1 MRNYLLILFLSL
13 ALSDIYAQQNLL
25 SLDGG
30 YVLTTI
36 KDRSDNA
43 SGYRFSLVYE
53 IEPVVGN
60 VLHGFSAGFM
70 NVQTDVIEYSG
81 GQPLDYNYSITTW
94 PFYYAPKFLIG
105 KGSLQGFIK
114 GAFGMQFS
122 TLKLTSPT
130 DVYTSTDAGL
140 FAGLGAGAMK
150 RFKGKM
156 IVSLEYEWGY
166 LSNSYYND
174 GFTHSFMLGVGKVL
188 N

>member
-1 MRNYLLILFLSL
+1 MKKYLLLIIAAFGYFLS
-13 ALSDIYAQQNLL
+13 SAQNNIL
-25 SLDGG
+25 SLNGG
-30 YVLTTI
+30 YVFANI
-36 KDRSDNA
+36 KDRTESA
-43 SGYRFSLVYE
+43 SGYRINLVYE
-53 IEPVVGN
+53 IEPAVGN
-60 VLHGFSAGFM
+60 VLHGFSVGFI
-70 NVQTDVIEYSG
+70 NVQADVVEYSG

-150 RFKGKM
+150 RFKGNM

-174 GFTHSFMLGVGKVL
+174 GFTHSVMLGVGKML

>member
-1 MRNYLLILFLSL
+1 MKNFFLVIVASFGFLYSTAQTKSL
-13 ALSDIYAQQNLL
+13 GLQVGYVTANVRDSDTRANGYRLNLL
-25 SLDGG
+25 
-30 YVLTTI
+30 YEI
-36 KDRSDNA
+36 QPA
-43 SGYRFSLVYE
+43 SGSVVHSFSLGFFNAKAD
-53 IEPVVGN
+53 VV
-60 VLHGFSAGFM
+60 
-70 NVQTDVIEYSG
+70 EYSG

-105 KGSLQGFIK
+105 KGSFQGFVK
-114 GAFGMQFS
+114 GALGMQFS

-130 DVYTSTDAGL
+130 DVFTSTDAGL
-140 FAGLGAGAMK
+140 FGGLGAGAMK
-150 RFKGKM
+150 SFKGNM